1 MEMKNI
7 FVKYKRNGC
16 QSDHINCN
24 IFQLANSDLFFS
36 RGMPDLFLIKTF
48 SNLLTEESTRGKT
61 RYCRHDVSTLS
72 RSQTKRFCFSN
83 ATQDINL
90 IHGLN
95 LFGSVMPLKI
105 LTIRPF

>member
-7 FVKYKRNGC
+7 FVKYKQNGC
-16 QSDHINCN
+16 QSDDINCN
-24 IFQLANSDLFFS
+24 ILQLANSDLFFS
-36 RGMPDLFLIKTF
+36 QGMPDLLLIKTF

-83 ATQDINL
+83 ATQDINHYAL
-90 IHGLN
+90 LALAGSK
-95 LFGSVMPLKI
+95 LFC
-105 LTIRPF
+105 